1 MNKFMK
7 IIGAVAV
14 INIIARLFGFLRE
27 VAIADEYG
35 TTDPANAIF
44 TAYTIP
50 NFIYLVV
57 GGALTTAFISV
68 YHSSKSDKGEYVRK
82 AFGTVLLA
90 AVGITVVLLLL
101 TDPVLNTFFKDLNEE
116 EFTLTRELYLWMM
129 PSTIVLVL
137 STWMSGIFNI
147 NGKFNLSSM
156 AILLYNAAFVGIA
169 VALTGTFGVQA
180 YGIGALVSALL
191 MGIFLYAGLRKA
203 QFYSLKPSFEM
214 SDDIKRLWVIA
225 LPILFGGASLQFY
238 NVIYRIAAATLEGGA
253 ISVVNYASKLS
264 AFPQAIMMT
273 AVTTVVYPLLS
284 KKEGEGDDKTVRA
297 LYKKGLLYMVALFV
311 PATLIA
317 YFFAEPIISLVYGRG
332 EFGYEEIMATT
343 PVFQAFNWSMFF
355 LAATTYVTRFYY
367 AKGNSMTPVI
377 FSLISVFGI
386 NLAVIYLMIDSHGAT
401 AIAYGTVISAAINFL
416 MLAAY
421 ARWKWKL

>member
-1 MNKFMK
+1 MK

-101 TDPVLNTFFKDLNEE
+101 TDPMLNTFFKDLNEE

-137 STWMSGIFNI
+137 STLMSGIFNI